1 LTFEVFS
8 AIIDYHKGY
17 VKMINWDE
25 IQCEDFYD
33 DSIDHEE
40 HAAIDRE
47 MQEELESEMKGIN
60 NE

>member
-1 LTFEVFS
+1 
-8 AIIDYHKGY
+8 
-17 VKMINWDE
+17 MINWDE